1 MTENRPSRITPPQSD
16 SLERL
21 RRRLVGFRRDDSG
34 QSIVYLV
41 LMMFLL
47 ACFTFMVI
55 NSGALI
61 HDKMQVQSASDS
73 AVLSGTTWIARG
85 MNLNSMMNIFMALS
99 MAELIYMKAV
109 YATAAAALISPTIHA
124 FWAQACLTTL
134 KCVPEPVLLA
144 EYGTLLGTLLEADQS
159 ADFMKDI
166 METLSQVEQGVH
178 FEMPV
183 VAEAESVRMAML
195 NGAGFGIMYP
205 PAIPEEEGAMSDLCG
220 TVLDGAAGGY
230 EESEYLGAG
239 GFTAALGAI
248 SGFNY
253 SAEQFAF
260 ASALTAQF
268 FGKEGPLWGEMQLPY
283 QMHWSSTAPHHFT
296 NVMFVMAVQSQY
308 SVMCGGTWPPPV
320 IPYTIPVGPWCF
332 LCTPPTMNITNP
344 ANGLGAAWSFLGA
357 GNPNVAPMMLSS
369 DFASQSNFYGFA
381 YKTPADVQA
390 KFIPAVFQ
398 NTYGDSVGM
407 LTIAQAQIYNPHI
420 EGGMF
425 SPHWRTHLT
434 PVVLEG
440 STAEG
445 AATYLLSSSF
455 ASMGADPTAISGL
468 LAVVQ
473 SITGGGIEDL
483 LAH

>member
-1 MTENRPSRITPPQSD
+1 MIDTTNRPVD
-16 SLERL
+16 SSETDALERL
-21 RRRLVGFRRDDSG
+21 RHRLVGFRRDDSG

-61 HDKMQVQSASDS
+61 HDKMQAQSASDS
-73 AVLSGTTWIARG
+73 AVLSGSTWIARG

-99 MAELIYMKAV
+99 MAEAIYMNAV
-109 YATAAAALISPTIHA
+109 YATATAAIISPTVHG
-124 FWAQACLTTL
+124 FWAQACLTTP
-134 KCVPEPVLLA
+134 KCVPEPVLWV
-144 EYGTLLGTLLEADQS
+144 EDSQLLGTAFAAGES
-159 ADFMKDI
+159 EDFMWDI
-166 METLSQVEQGVH
+166 IETLSDVEQGVH
-178 FEMPV
+178 VAMPV
-183 VAEAESVRMAML
+183 VAELEAVRMAML

-205 PAIPEEEGAMSDLCG
+205 PAIPEEEGELTDLCD
-220 TVLDGAAGGY
+220 TVLDGATGGY

-239 GFTAALGAI
+239 GFAAALAAI
-248 SGFNY
+248 SGFPY
-253 SAEQFAF
+253 SAEQLAF
-260 ASALTAQF
+260 ATALTTQF

-283 QMHWSSTAPHHFT
+283 QMNWSSTAPHHFT
-296 NVMFVMAVQSQY
+296 NVMFVMAVQSRY
-308 SVMCGGTWPPPV
+308 SVMCGGTWPPPS
-320 IPYTIPVGPWCF
+320 IPYSIPAGPWCF
-332 LCTPPTMNITNP
+332 LCPPVTIDITNP
-344 ANGLGAAWSFLGA
+344 ANSLGAAWAFLDA
-357 GNPNVAPMMLSS
+357 GNPNVAPMVLAS
-369 DFASQSNFYGFA
+369 DFSSQSNFYGFA
-381 YKTPADVQA
+381 YKTPADIQA

-398 NTYGDSVGM
+398 NTYGDAVGM
-407 LTIAQAQIYNPHI
+407 LTIAQAQVYNPHI

-434 PVVLEG
+434 PVELETT
-440 STAEG
+440 TAEG

-455 ASMGADPTAISGL
+455 AGTGADPFTIGGL